1 MVSKNDL
8 LELTKTQLQNIIKE
22 IKNKLNLGISGKNK
36 EELVETI
43 YNLHH
48 KNKFSGKKLLSYDDS
63 GHIKV
68 PERKIKEPNL
78 KKIAEKKV
86 KKLKKTKSGQLKLLQ
101 EKFDKLTN
109 PSLGQIEALKA
120 KLRAIKAMK

>member
-8 LELTKTQLQNIIKE
+8 LELTKSQLQNIIKE

-48 KNKFSGKKLLSYDDS
+48 KNKFNGKKLLSYDNL

-86 KKLKKTKSGQLKLLQ
+86 KKLQKTKSGQLKLLQ
-101 EKFDKLTN
+101 EKFDKLKN
-109 PSLGQIEALKA
+109 PSLGQIEAMKA
-120 KLRAIKAMK
+120 KLRVIKNMK